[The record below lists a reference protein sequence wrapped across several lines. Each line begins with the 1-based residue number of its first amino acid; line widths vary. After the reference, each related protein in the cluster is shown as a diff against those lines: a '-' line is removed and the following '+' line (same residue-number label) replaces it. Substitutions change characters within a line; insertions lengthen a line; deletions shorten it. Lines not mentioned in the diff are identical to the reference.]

1 MKRSLP
7 FSLIAVTCVVLVGCD
22 RCSKKADPAATTAA
36 IDQPAAT
43 DPATAAQ
50 TEGAAAPAAAAPA
63 AEAPAELEKTDI
75 KEGTGAEAQKDKKVS
90 VFYTGSLLNGTV
102 FDSSKDRSSPFSFV
116 LGTGSVI
123 AGWDQGIEGMKEGG
137 KRKLVIPAKLAYG
150 ERAVGGVIPPN
161 STLVFEIELIKVE

>member
-75 KEGTGAEAQKDKKVS
+75 KEGTGAEAQKGKKVS

-116 LGTGSVI
+116 MGSGGVI

-150 ERAVGGVIPPN
+150 ERAVGGVIPAN
-161 STLVFEIELIKVE
+161 STLVFEIELVKVE